1 MNKLSRRATIT
12 GLLSLAGVL
21 GWGGSLP
28 QALGFGTASK
38 FSMPTLV
45 YDGPYQKRH
54 GAQKTIC
61 WELMKRTSVECLLE
75 TPLVTLDDDRLFYHT
90 FLYMSGNAAFPP
102 FPDAQVQRL
111 RRWLL
116 FGGFLFVDGDPESGD
131 GFDESVRALFRQ
143 VFPESRFEP
152 LDKEHTLF
160 RTFYLVDGR
169 HGRIARSL
177 DVEGLT
183 KDDRTLVVYSKN
195 DAGGAWMRDDFG
207 NWMYPVYP
215 GGEMQREMAIR
226 FGINLAEY
234 ALCTNYKSD
243 AVHVQ
248 EILKKRR
255 R

>member
-1 MNKLSRRATIT
+1 MLSRRHLLQ
-12 GLLSLAGVL
+12 GLLSLAATA
-21 GWGGSLP
+21 
-28 QALGFGTASK
+28 ALGSQSPKALAFGPTSK
-38 FSMPTLV
+38 FSIPTLV
-45 YDGPYQKRH
+45 YEGAYQKRH

-61 WELMKRTSVECLLE
+61 WELMKRTSVDCLLE
-75 TPLVTLDDDRLFYHT
+75 TPLLTLDDDRLFYHS
-90 FLYMSGNAAFPP
+90 FLYLSGDAAFPVFSEP
-102 FPDAQVQRL
+102 HIQRL

-116 FGGFLFVDGDPESGD
+116 FGGFLFVDANPEAGD
-131 GFDESVRALFRQ
+131 GVDRSVRALFDK
-143 VFPESRFEP
+143 VFPELSFEP
-152 LDKEHTLF
+152 LSSDHTLF
-160 RTFYLVDGR
+160 RSFYLVDGR
-169 HGRIARSL
+169 HGRIARSV